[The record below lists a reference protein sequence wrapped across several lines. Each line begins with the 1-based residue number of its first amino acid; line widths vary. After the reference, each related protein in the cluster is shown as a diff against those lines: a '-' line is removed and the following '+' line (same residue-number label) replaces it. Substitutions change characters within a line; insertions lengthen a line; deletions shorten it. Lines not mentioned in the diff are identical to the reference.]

1 MAFPRDMDILARVAF
16 DLCTSRSEIICKIIR
31 EYCIDN
37 HLYTRYLINDKIDGQ
52 VDLLEGESKV

>member
-1 MAFPRDMDILARVAF
+1 MAFPRDMDVLALAAS

-37 HLYTRYLINDKIDGQ
+37 NLYTRYLVNEKIDGQ
-52 VDLLEGESKV
+52 LNLLEGERVS